1 MFEGRASAGKFV
13 QLAKATDGLTVAQV
27 VGRTRSVMEP
37 KYDGHRILIGKTE
50 QGNVR
55 VFARSGEEKTGRLPK
70 IEAEAH
76 RILTPGTWIDG
87 ETVGFLPDGTQDWG
101 LAQSGLGSHA
111 GDTDGRLTFVA
122 FDILSVGGTDA
133 RPATLEQ
140 RRQVLEA
147 ALKDAGPVI
156 QVTPQME
163 ATDENYERLLAL
175 GFEGAITK
183 DLSKPYASGKKGAG
197 WNKHKAT
204 RTADVVVMGFT
215 EGNGSISGL
224 IGAIEYGQ
232 VRDGVLVR
240 RGKCS
245 GMTMAERVEM
255 SRNRNEWV
263 GRVIEMKYQ
272 TITTD
277 GSFLFPRFLHERTD
291 KGEVDCIWDAA

>member
-1 MFEGRASAGKFV
+1 MFEQHAARKGFV

-37 KYDGHRILIGKTE
+37 KYDGHRIVIGMTE
-50 QGNVR
+50 SGVR

-70 IEAEAH
+70 IEAALAAH
-76 RILTPGTWIDG
+76 GNFTVGTWIDG

-111 GDTDGRLTFVA
+111 GDTGGRLTFVA
-122 FDILSVGGTDA
+122 FDVLAVGGTDA

-147 ALKDAGPVI
+147 VLKGIDSPLV

-163 ATDENYERLLAL
+163 ATDENYEKLLAL

-204 RTADVVVMGFT
+204 ATADVVVMGFT
-215 EGNGSISGL
+215 KGDGSIAGL

-232 VRDGVLVR
+232 VKDGVLTY

-255 SRNRNEWV
+255 TQNKEAWI
-263 GRVIEMKYQ
+263 GRTIEMKYQ
-272 TITTD
+272 TVTD
-277 GSFLFPRFLHERTD
+277 SGSFLFPRFLHKRYD
-291 KGEVDCIWDAA
+291 KTAEDCKWD